1 MICCLVVAESSIRPA
16 YDPGCALVNPIAR
29 SGMSRR
35 PPHGIIARMN
45 LADHRTAID
54 RACRRIESSDSPP
67 DLATLAQEAG
77 LSLWHFQ
84 KVFKAAV
91 GVSPKRY
98 AMARRRQR
106 LSERL
111 RSSASVT
118 EAIYDAGYAA
128 SSAAYRDSAALGMAP
143 RRVRAGGADELIR
156 FTTTTTS
163 LGPVLVA
170 ATARGICMLEF
181 GAERTLTGELQ
192 RRFPRASIERADAP
206 MAKLVR
212 RVVAAIDTPGTD
224 PELPLDIRGT
234 AFQMRV
240 WNALTRLAAGE
251 TISYGDL
258 ARRIKAP
265 TSTRAVASACARNHI
280 AVLVPCHR
288 VVGRDGSL
296 TGYKWGLARK
306 RKLLAREKLTEEAD
320 R

>member
-1 MICCLVVAESSIRPA
+1 M
-16 YDPGCALVNPIAR
+16 CA
-29 SGMSRR
+29 R
-35 PPHGIIARMN
+35 PPRGIIARMN
-45 LADHRTAID
+45 HTDHRNVID
-54 RACRRIESSDSPP
+54 RACRRIDASETPP

-91 GVSPKRY
+91 GISPKRY
-98 AMARRRQR
+98 AMARRQQR
-106 LSERL
+106 LGERL

-143 RRVRAGGADELIR
+143 RRLRAGGTDELIR
-156 FTTTTTS
+156 YTTTPTS

-170 ATARGICMLEF
+170 ATTRGICMLEF
-181 GAERTLTGELQ
+181 GAARTLVVELQ
-192 RRFPRASIERADAP
+192 RRFPNASVKRADKELADW
-206 MAKLVR
+206 MHRA
-212 RVVAAIDTPGTD
+212 VAVIDMQGTD

-234 AFQMRV
+234 AFQRRV

-265 TSTRAVASACARNHI
+265 TSTRAVANACANNHI

-306 RKLLAREKLTEEAD
+306 RKLLAREKLRKEAD